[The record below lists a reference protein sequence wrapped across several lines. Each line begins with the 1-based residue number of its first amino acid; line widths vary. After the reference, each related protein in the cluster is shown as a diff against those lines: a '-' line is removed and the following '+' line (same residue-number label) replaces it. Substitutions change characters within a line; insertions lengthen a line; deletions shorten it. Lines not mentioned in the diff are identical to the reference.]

1 MTDRLKSI
9 REMLT
14 TPERRPASP
23 LYAFGAS
30 VALAI
35 SAVALAGMMILGPD
49 RDRPRAVS
57 EAEAIADLIPGPS
70 DTSGEAGGFEIS
82 RIP

>member
-1 MTDRLKSI
+1 MTDRLKSV

-35 SAVALAGMMILGPD
+35 SAVALAGMMIMGPD
-49 RDRPRAVS
+49 RDRPRAVN
-57 EAEAIADLIPGPS
+57 EAEAIPVLS
-70 DTSGEAGGFEIS
+70 ETSGEAGGFEIS